1 MKTIKGDLIKLATM
15 GEFDIIIHGCN
26 CFNVMGA
33 GIAKQIA
40 FTFPQALEADKKTN
54 FGSMD
59 KLGTF
64 SRATFKV
71 NDEGAV
77 LTVLNAYTQ
86 FGTWKKGENQPPVD
100 YKAVEDCFYEIQKQ
114 FGYQHLRFGI
124 PKIGA
129 GLAGGDWA
137 RIEKIIERYM
147 SEEDLTLV
155 VLE

>member
-1 MKTIKGDLIKLATM
+1 MKVVKGDLVQMAAR
-15 GEFDIIIHGCN
+15 GDFDIIVHGAN
-26 CFNVMGA
+26 CFCCMGA

-100 YKAVEDCFYEIQKQ
+100 YHAVEDCFYEIQRQ